1 LKSNSIFVAALAAAG
16 LASLSPAALAQNPPP
31 TPLRGKI
38 AAVDGHTV
46 AVTTRNGDKVSVK
59 LADPVS
65 VSTVKPVDIATV
77 KSGDFVGIAAEP
89 KGKDASR
96 ALEVLVFPESMRGA
110 GEGHYG
116 WNLTPSSTMTNA
128 NVSAVVQQR
137 TGRDLDLSYKG
148 GTTRITVPPGTPVV
162 TLAPAQATDLKPG
175 APVFLMATKQADGT
189 FSAARI
195 TVGTAG
201 VAPPM

>member
-1 LKSNSIFVAALAAAG
+1 MKSNSIFVAALAAAG

-116 WNLTPSSTMTNA
+116 ARPRPF
-128 NVSAVVQQR
+128 VQGR
-137 TGRDLDLSYKG
+137 HHAHHGPAGHPGGDVGAGAGDGPETRGARVPDGDEAGGRDVLRRADHG
-148 GTTRITVPPGTPVV
+148 GHGGGGAAHVRPL
-162 TLAPAQATDLKPG
+162 LAQ
-175 APVFLMATKQADGT
+175 Q
-189 FSAARI
+189 
-195 TVGTAG
+195 
-201 VAPPM
+201 